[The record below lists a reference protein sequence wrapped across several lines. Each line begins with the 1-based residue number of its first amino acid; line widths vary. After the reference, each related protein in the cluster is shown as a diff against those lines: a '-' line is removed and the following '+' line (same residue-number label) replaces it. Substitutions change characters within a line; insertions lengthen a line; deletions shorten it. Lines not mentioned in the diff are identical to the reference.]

1 MGLGA
6 ILPQPQALS
15 SAHLSL
21 PAGTAAGSV
30 APLLLLSLATFL
42 SPMAPITAQCSE
54 HSGGTRNDKQ
64 AAASRLAAANILSN
78 LPSQLYF
85 IPFLHAGCHF
95 EWKTNLRTG
104 SSVQVLSWQLPG

>member
-42 SPMAPITAQCSE
+42 SPDGTDNRAVLRAQWR
-54 HSGGTRNDKQ
+54 HT
-64 AAASRLAAANILSN
+64 
-78 LPSQLYF
+78 
-85 IPFLHAGCHF
+85 
-95 EWKTNLRTG
+95 
-104 SSVQVLSWQLPG
+104 